1 MQLENPPLNKK
12 QIMQTLH
19 QVKYLRAAVR
29 AEKEH
34 GRRVALVPTMGNLHE
49 GHLQLVRRAHELADV
64 VIVSIFVNPMQF
76 GDSQDLDS
84 YPRTL
89 AEDQAKLEDEHA
101 HYLFMPENSEIYPHG
116 TEAHTK
122 VNNAALGS
130 ILEGHSRPGHFEG
143 VCTIVNK
150 LFNLVQPNQ
159 AVFGEK
165 DYQQLAIVRRM
176 TDDLCLPIDIIGV
189 PTVREP
195 NGLAMSSRNGRLSD
209 SERENARVIYSELQ
223 SVKAQILAGNSGYES
238 MCVEAVNELRAAG
251 LEPDYFV
258 VRDGDTL
265 AELDSMSTPRAT
277 QKIVVLAAAY
287 AGDTRLLDNI
297 SFSMPVK

>member
-1 MQLENPPLNKK
+1 
-12 QIMQTLH
+12 MQTLH

-49 GHLQLVRRAHELADV
+49 GHLQLVRRAHEMADV

-76 GDSQDLDS
+76 GDSQDLDN

-89 AEDQAKLEDEHA
+89 AEDQAKLEHEHA

-122 VNNAALGS
+122 VNNDALGT

-150 LFNLVQPNQ
+150 LFNLVQPTL

-176 TDDLCLPIDIIGV
+176 AEDLCMPIDIIGV

-195 NGLAMSSRNGRLSD
+195 NGLAMSSRNSRLSD
-209 SERENARVIYSELQ
+209 SERDNARVIYSELQ
-223 SVKAQILAGNSGYES
+223 AIKNQIIAG
-238 MCVEAVNELRAAG
+238 
-251 LEPDYFV
+251 
-258 VRDGDTL
+258 
-265 AELDSMSTPRAT
+265 
-277 QKIVVLAAAY
+277 KH
-287 AGDTRLLDNI
+287 
-297 SFSMPVK
+297 